1 MFIESF
7 LGYECILLELFD
19 TPVPGLIGITLT
31 HNKIT
36 KLPHIYAMSKFE
48 SVFPNISVI
57 NHF

>member
-1 MFIESF
+1 MFIEGF

-31 HNKIT
+31 
-36 KLPHIYAMSKFE
+36 MSKSE

-57 NHF
+57 NKL